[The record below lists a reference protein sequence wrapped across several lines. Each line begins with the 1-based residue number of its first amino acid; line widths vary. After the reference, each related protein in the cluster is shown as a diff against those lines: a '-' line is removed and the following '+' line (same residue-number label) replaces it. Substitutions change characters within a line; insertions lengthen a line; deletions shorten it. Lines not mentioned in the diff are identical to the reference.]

1 MQNKYFNGIFYKKN
15 NFKPNRKSLVFIHG
29 ISGSSSAW
37 NKYAT
42 YFKDR
47 YNLLFIDL
55 MGHGYSIKSDNLS
68 KYTIGHLSEDLF
80 NILKKENVKRINIIG
95 HSFGNFVSLEFI
107 REHKKMI
114 NSVVF
119 ISAGHRLTKNK
130 RYRYFKFFISPL
142 FIKLIPHKTE
152 KGRQINYSKYINTGD
167 FNVKH
172 SMILENIT
180 FPTLFIH
187 GARDK
192 MFPVEDAIKMS
203 KLVKNSKLII
213 LNNADHILVL
223 NNYHELSKEIED
235 FLSSF

>member
-1 MQNKYFNGIFYKKN
+1 MSDFAAVNE
-15 NFKPNRKSLVFIHG
+15 V
-29 ISGSSSAW
+29 
-37 NKYAT
+37 YAT

-167 FNVKH
+167 FNVRRTIADVSNTGLKCYLIYLRDIFNLKH